1 MIGDP
6 GEFLWKHGILN
17 YNRPMTP
24 GFFLSADVKDGELR
38 ASTKVLLN
46 NHSHDKHDVKKRKK
60 WLTKLT
66 YARGCWSA
74 DVVARFHFKCCGVP
88 PQHCK
93 MKAMRTFETS
103 ASLRRIVSEHQRF
116 TSLRALKSVVSGLRR
131 EVDEN
136 CSFLGYYATSSD
148 NFLPTFGDNLSVPS

>member
-88 PQHCK
+88 PLQDESN
-93 MKAMRTFETS
+93 AYLRNVGISEANRLRTS
-103 ASLRRIVSEHQRF
+103 AIYL
-116 TSLRALKSVVSGLRR
+116 T
-131 EVDEN
+131 
-136 CSFLGYYATSSD
+136 
-148 NFLPTFGDNLSVPS
+148 